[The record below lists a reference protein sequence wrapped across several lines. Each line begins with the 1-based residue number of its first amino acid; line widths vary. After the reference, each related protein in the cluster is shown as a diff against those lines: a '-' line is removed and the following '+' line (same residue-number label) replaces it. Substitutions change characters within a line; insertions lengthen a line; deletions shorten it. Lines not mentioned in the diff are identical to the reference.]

1 MNSCDKIDTCKS
13 LKVSLAHCY
22 FKEHK
27 KNFPS
32 ALTYPDFS
40 GASNNVWYLI
50 GNYNSHFSVVKLKK
64 ETIKIEKKLGN
75 IWSDCWKFYC
85 PMLHYYQIFAE
96 SKSSDFFIHNVEDDI
111 HCMQSLFGSIS
122 LQINRYST
130 DSRMIWHCRQNLF
143 TLAHFSLN

>member
-22 FKEHK
+22 FKEHQ

-50 GNYNSHFSVVKLKK
+50 GNYNSHFSAVKLKK
-64 ETIKIEKKLGN
+64 ETIKIEKKL
-75 IWSDCWKFYC
+75 
-85 PMLHYYQIFAE
+85 
-96 SKSSDFFIHNVEDDI
+96 
-111 HCMQSLFGSIS
+111 
-122 LQINRYST
+122 
-130 DSRMIWHCRQNLF
+130 
-143 TLAHFSLN
+143 